1 MGNLSTFAELKLGI
15 ANWLGR
21 EELTNRIPEFVAM
34 AEDRIAMDLRVQA
47 METTSD
53 LTISSQRVSFPTGFL
68 EVRRLYL
75 NSSDDKPL
83 DYFVPPVFWTR
94 TFANETGQ
102 PDAFTIE
109 GQEFVFAPSPST
121 TYTGKLLYY
130 KRFTALSAAADTNWI
145 LSNARGLLLYGAL
158 IEAYTYL
165 EDDAGTLK
173 MAAMY
178 DQLLSRVMNSD
189 KIGRVP
195 RGAQSMRSQVPV
207 V

>member
-1 MGNLSTFAELKLGI
+1 MAISTFAELKLAV

-21 EELTNRIPEFVAM
+21 EELTNRIPEFISM
-34 AEDRIAMDLRVQA
+34 AEDRIAKDLRIQA
-47 METTSD
+47 METTAD

-75 NSSDDKPL
+75 NSDSEKPL
-83 DYFVPPVFWTR
+83 DYFSPSVFWSR
-94 TFANETGQ
+94 SFANETGQ

-109 GQEFVFAPSPST
+109 GQEFVFAPSPSS

-145 LSNARGLLLYGAL
+145 LTNARGILLYGAL
-158 IEAYTYL
+158 LEAYIYL
-165 EDDAGTLK
+165 EDDAGTSK
-173 MAAMY
+173 YAALF
-178 DQLLSRVMNSD
+178 DQAVTQANLSD
-189 KIGRVP
+189 KRGRLP
-195 RGAQSMRSQVPV
+195 MGAQSMRSQVPV

>member
-1 MGNLSTFAELKLGI
+1 MAISTFAELKLAV

-21 EELTNRIPEFVAM
+21 EELTNRIPEFISM
-34 AEDRIAMDLRVQA
+34 AEDRIAKDLRIQA
-47 METTSD
+47 METTAD

-75 NSSDDKPL
+75 NSDSEKPL
-83 DYFVPPVFWTR
+83 DYFSPSVFWSR
-94 TFANETGQ
+94 SFANETGQ

-109 GQEFVFAPSPST
+109 GQEFVFAPSPSS

-145 LSNARGLLLYGAL
+145 LTNARGILLYGAL
-158 IEAYTYL
+158 LEAYIYL
-165 EDDAGTLK
+165 EDDAGTSK
-173 MAAMY
+173 YAALF
-178 DQLLSRVMNSD
+178 DQAVTQANLSD
-189 KIGRVP
+189 KRGRLP
-195 RGAQSMRSQVPV
+195 MGAQPMRSQVQV

>member
-1 MGNLSTFAELKLGI
+1 MAITTYAELKL
-15 ANWLGR
+15 AVASWLGR
-21 EELTNRIPEFVAM
+21 EELTNRIPEFIAM

-130 KRFTALSAAADTNWI
+130 KRFTALSGASDTNWI

>member
-1 MGNLSTFAELKLGI
+1 MAISTFAELKLAV

-21 EELTNRIPEFVAM
+21 EELTNRIPEFISM
-34 AEDRIAMDLRVQA
+34 AEDRIAKDLRIQA
-47 METTSD
+47 METTAD

-75 NSSDDKPL
+75 NSDSEKPL
-83 DYFVPPVFWTR
+83 DYFSPSVFWSR
-94 TFANETGQ
+94 SFANETGQ

-109 GQEFVFAPSPST
+109 GQEFVFAPSPSS

-145 LSNARGLLLYGAL
+145 LTNARGILLYGAL
-158 IEAYTYL
+158 LEAYIYL
-165 EDDAGTLK
+165 EDDAGTSK
-173 MAAMY
+173 YAALF
-178 DQLLSRVMNSD
+178 DQAVTQANLAD
-189 KIGRVP
+189 KRGRLP
-195 RGAQSMRSQVPV
+195 MGAQPMRSQVQV

>member
-1 MGNLSTFAELKLGI
+1 MAISTFAELKLAV

-21 EELTNRIPEFVAM
+21 EELTNRIPEFISM
-34 AEDRIAMDLRVQA
+34 AEDRIAKDLRIQA
-47 METTSD
+47 METTAD

-75 NSSDDKPL
+75 NSDSEKPL
-83 DYFVPPVFWTR
+83 DYFSPSVFWSR
-94 TFANETGQ
+94 SFANETGQ

-109 GQEFVFAPSPST
+109 GQEFVFAPSPSS

-145 LSNARGLLLYGAL
+145 LTNARGILLYGAL
-158 IEAYTYL
+158 LEAYIYL
-165 EDDAGTLK
+165 EDDAGTSK
-173 MAAMY
+173 YAALF
-178 DQLLSRVMNSD
+178 DQAVTQATLSD
-189 KIGRVP
+189 KRGRLP
-195 RGAQSMRSQVPV
+195 MGAQPMRSQVQV